1 MRRPTSDQ
9 LAQLMMLRQYNKV
22 MEYLAAAE
30 HDFTESL
37 VSARDDVEVRKLQGA
52 VSTLRL
58 LRDFITTEQR

>member
-1 MRRPTSDQ
+1 
-9 LAQLMMLRQYNKV
+9 MMLRQYNKV